1 MVGIKNLKNS
11 KKNINYPNTCRNTHL
26 REEKKDDYTNSY
38 RYISNR
44 NIIQLLQKK
53 NIGVHFSEKKNDI
66 IPRIVNESELE
77 ENDRRNSLYRDI
89 SNRDVIKKLKDKNN
103 KRSYENINFNINVN
117 IITSEKNAKTLK
129 NKNTKSKLIKKIPNY
144 EEVLKTGLASNKRNI
159 KKIKHA
165 KNTSYDETKSNYTKS
180 NYTKNT
186 HNKKK
191 ISTHQSSRSCMTDF
205 SYPNIHRKKKNGS
218 HYSSEKKIKVK
229 IFPFKKN

>member
-1 MVGIKNLKNS
+1 MSSNKENS
-11 KKNINYPNTCRNTHL
+11 TLENFGKSYWQCEKCNYFNFDKRTKCKGCGETMKP
-26 REEKKDDYTNSY
+26 K
-38 RYISNR
+38 
-44 NIIQLLQKK
+44 IIIQKK
-53 NIGVHFSEKKNDI
+53 NEDNKNKTNKKKVL
-66 IPRIVNESELE
+66 VNENELE

-205 SYPNIHRKKKNGS
+205 SYHNIHRKKKNGS